1 MGMWNLPEPGMELVS
16 PALADGFFSTA
27 PLGSPNVFII
37 DLNETW
43 IRLNLE
49 MLLGNWRLTL
59 IYLRVFVF
67 CLGSYLTWF
76 SLEVLFILSWA
87 PSGNSVER
95 YELVSGIG
103 I

>member
-1 MGMWNLPEPGMELVS
+1 MDQAKSGNAAWEMEVNINIPE
-16 PALADGFFSTA
+16 DFF
-27 PLGSPNVFII
+27 F
-37 DLNETW
+37 
-43 IRLNLE
+43 
-49 MLLGNWRLTL
+49 
-59 IYLRVFVF
+59 FFFF

-76 SLEVLFILSWA
+76 SLEVLFIVSWA